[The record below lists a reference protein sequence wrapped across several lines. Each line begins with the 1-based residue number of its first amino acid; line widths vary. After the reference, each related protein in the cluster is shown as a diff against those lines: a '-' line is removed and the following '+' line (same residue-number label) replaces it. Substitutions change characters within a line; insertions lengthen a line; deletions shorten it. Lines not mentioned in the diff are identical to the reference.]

1 METVRVY
8 DGSRWCDKCGTC
20 PVVDLAPDGL
30 NVVIH
35 DPDKP
40 GNGSFTMTVKE
51 YNTLITNGRPIL
63 GHSGGDSL

>member
-1 METVRVY
+1 MKSVRVY
-8 DGSRWCDKCGTC
+8 DGSLWCDKCGAC
-20 PVVDLAPDGL
+20 PVVDLAPDGV

-51 YNTLITNGRPIL
+51 YNALIVNGRPIL
-63 GHSGGDSL
+63 GLSDGGSH